1 MNFDYSEE
9 HQQLK
14 REVRRFLGHRCPPAA
29 VRAMLDDPNGA
40 FDRRLWGDIA
50 ELGWLGA
57 VIPERW
63 GGSGLGYIELCAIA
77 EELGRAIAPIPF
89 ASSLYFFAEAL
100 LLAGSEA
107 QQAKWL
113 PRIAGGTAI
122 GCFASSEGPG
132 QIIRPRT
139 VVASDLLDGVK
150 IPVTDGHIA
159 DVAVMLASESGA
171 PGLFLVELDQDG
183 VERERLESLDDSR
196 GLAQLR
202 FVGARAEQL
211 GESGAGMA
219 LTDRVFTRAAALLAF
234 EQLGGA
240 DRCLEMARDYALQRH
255 AFGRPIGSHQ
265 SIKHRLADMYVKNE
279 LARSNAYYGGWA
291 LAAGSTELPVAAAA
305 ARLAACDA
313 FGFAAKENIQ
323 VHGGMGFTWE
333 SDAHLYFRRA
343 RHLSLVAGAPA
354 RWSDSL
360 VNALARGAAV
370 SPSMVSAT
378 AVSASAVTVD
388 SAPAVGA

>member
-14 REVRRFLGHRCPPAA
+14 REVRRFLERRCPPTA
-29 VRAMLDDPNGA
+29 VRAMLEDPKGA

-50 ELGWLGA
+50 GLGWLGA
-57 VIPERW
+57 AIPERF
-63 GGSGLGYIELCAIA
+63 GGSDLGYIELCAIA
-77 EELGRAIAPIPF
+77 EELGRAIAPVPI

-113 PRIAGGTAI
+113 PRIADGTAI
-122 GCFASSEGPG
+122 GCFAASEGPG

-139 VVASDLLDGVK
+139 VVASGRLEGVK

-159 DVAVMLASESGA
+159 DVAVVLACESDA
-171 PGLFLVELDQDG
+171 PGLFLVELDQNG
-183 VERERLESLDDSR
+183 VEREHLESLDDSR

-202 FVGARAEQL
+202 FSGARAEPL
-211 GESGAGMA
+211 GEGGAGMA
-219 LTDRVFTRAAALLAF
+219 LADRVLIRAAALLAF

-240 DRCLEMARDYALQRH
+240 DRCLEMARDHALQRH
-255 AFGRPIGSHQ
+255 AFGRPVGGHQ
-265 SIKHRLADMYVKNE
+265 AIKHRLADMYVKNE

-291 LAAGSTELPVAAAA
+291 LATDSPELPVAAAA
-305 ARLAACDA
+305 ARLAAGEA
-313 FGFAAKENIQ
+313 FGFAAKENIH

-343 RHLSLVAGAPA
+343 RHLSLVAREPA
-354 RWSDSL
+354 YWSDSL
-360 VNALARGAAV
+360 VTALAR
-370 SPSMVSAT
+370 
-378 AVSASAVTVD
+378 
-388 SAPAVGA
+388 APVGA

>member
-14 REVRRFLGHRCPPAA
+14 REVRRLLGHRCPPGA
-29 VRAMLDDPNGA
+29 VRAILEHPNGV
-40 FDRRLWGDIA
+40 FDRRLWDDIA

-57 VIPERW
+57 AIPERW

-113 PRIAGGTAI
+113 PRIASGAAI

-132 QIIRPRT
+132 QTLRPRT
-139 VVASDLLDGVK
+139 GVASGRVEGVK

-159 DVAVMLASESGA
+159 DVAVVLANESGA

-202 FVGARAEQL
+202 FAGAHAERV
-211 GESGAGMA
+211 GESGAGMQ

-255 AFGRPIGSHQ
+255 AFGRPIGAYQ
-265 SIKHRLADMYVKNE
+265 AIKHRLADMYVKNE

-291 LAAGSTELPVAAAA
+291 LASDAAELPVAAAA

-313 FGFAAKENIQ
+313 FGFAARENIQ
-323 VHGGMGFTWE
+323 IHGGMGFTWE

-343 RHLSLVAGAPA
+343 RHLSLVAGAPS

-360 VNALARGAAV
+360 VNALARGPA
-370 SPSMVSAT
+370 VSAT
-378 AVSASAVTVD
+378 MSASAVTANR
-388 SAPAVGA
+388 APAVGA